1 VIRLLHTSDWHLGRL
16 LYGQSLIEDQSYILD
31 RLLELIDERK
41 PHALLIAGDVFD
53 RALPPEPAVTLFD
66 HFLDQTAGK
75 RNLPVF
81 LIPGNHD
88 SCERL
93 GFASTLLRDRGVTI
107 FARVQDALN
116 PVRLKGEA
124 GAEVLIHGIPFLE
137 PIEIGQHLQREDLRT
152 PDEAIGALCRHMLE
166 QKTCQTPSVLL
177 CHAFVVGGEISESE
191 KEIYIGGSSQVNA
204 RAFEGFSYTAL
215 GHLHKPQRAGH
226 DHVRY
231 SGSLLPYSK
240 SEVGHSKSI
249 TEICLHADG
258 AVEIHETPLRQKRQ
272 LRYLEGPLD
281 QLIDGAKDDSARE
294 DYVIAGFTDSGAVLD
309 SFARL
314 RTVYP
319 NLLHVSRAGGFVP
332 ETLPSLAL
340 RKELD
345 QVSELE
351 LFTEFF
357 KATTG
362 ADLTDEERTALIE
375 TIKNLSAEER
385 S

>member
-1 VIRLLHTSDWHLGRL
+1 LGRL

-31 RLLELIDERK
+31 RLLELIDERN

-53 RALPPEPAVTLFD
+53 RALPPESAVTLFD
-66 HFLDQTAGK
+66 YFLNQTAGK

-107 FARVQDALN
+107 FARVTDALN
-116 PVRLKGEA
+116 PVRLRGDE

-166 QKTCQTPSVLL
+166 LKTCKTPSVLL

-191 KEIYIGGSSQVNA
+191 KEIYIGGSSQVHA

-226 DHVRY
+226 DFVRY

-240 SEVGHSKSI
+240 SEVGHAKSI
-249 TEICLHADG
+249 SEVCLHADG
-258 AVEIHETPLRQKRQ
+258 RVEIQEVSLDQKRQ
-272 LRYLEGPLD
+272 LRYLEGALD
-281 QLIDGAKDDSARE
+281 QLIDGAKDDPGRE
-294 DYVIAGFTDSGAVLD
+294 DYIIAGFTDSGAVLD
-309 SFARL
+309 AFARL

-319 NLLHVSRAGGFVP
+319 NLLHVSRAGGFAP

-340 RKELD
+340 KKELD

-362 ADLTDEERTALIE
+362 ADLSDEERLALIE
-375 TIKNLSAEER
+375 TIKDLAHEER
-385 S
+385 A